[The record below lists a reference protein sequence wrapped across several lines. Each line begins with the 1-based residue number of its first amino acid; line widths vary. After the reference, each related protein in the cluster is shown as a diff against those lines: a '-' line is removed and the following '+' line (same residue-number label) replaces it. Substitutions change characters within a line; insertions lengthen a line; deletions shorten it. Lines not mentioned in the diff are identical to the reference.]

1 VQAVVPSHSE
11 KALLDMFW
19 GNQVQLGSFP
29 EQVVVG
35 VVAR

>member
-1 VQAVVPSHSE
+1 
-11 KALLDMFW
+11 LDMFW